1 MRAGRVDVSRF
12 TFHFHHPPFSPNQT
26 VRPFL
31 LLLPLLLS
39 ACTPADRLG
48 CPADD
53 LESLGR
59 EEALAGKPATLPR
72 ADCALAADES
82 DRYLRGRGDGLARY
96 CKAQRGYQI
105 ALDGRAADPSVCGS
119 GAAEFSRGFEVG
131 TQLRTHLAERDRLN
145 AQAGDAERAA
155 AQLPAAAPER
165 QSLEQQAATA
175 RAEARQHE
183 NEVEA
188 LRGIVAVE
196 QWR

>member
-1 MRAGRVDVSRF
+1 MTFCVLRF
-12 TFHFHHPPFSPNQT
+12 TVAAPFSPKPA

-48 CPADD
+48 CPAGN

-59 EEALAGKPATLPR
+59 KEALAGKPAGLPR
-72 ADCALAADES
+72 ADCALDADES
-82 DRYLRGRGDGLARY
+82 DRYLRGRSEGLARY
-96 CKAQRGYQI
+96 CKAQRGYQL
-105 ALDGRAADPSVCGS
+105 ALDGHAADPSTCGAS
-119 GAAEFSRGFEVG
+119 AAEFSRGFEVG
-131 TQLRTHLAERDRLN
+131 KNLRTHLSERDRLN

-188 LRGIVAVE
+188 LRGIVAIE

>member
-1 MRAGRVDVSRF
+1 M
-12 TFHFHHPPFSPNQT
+12 
-26 VRPFL
+26 RPFL

-48 CPADD
+48 CPESD
-53 LESLGR
+53 LATLGR
-59 EEALAGKPATLPR
+59 EEALAGKPALLPR
-72 ADCALAADES
+72 ADCVLDADEQQ
-82 DRYLRGRGDGLARY
+82 RYGDGRADGLARY
-96 CKAQRGYQI
+96 CEARRGYQLG
-105 ALDGRAADPSVCGS
+105 LDGKPADPAVCGKDA
-119 GAAEFSRGFEVG
+119 GEFSRGFEVG
-131 TQLRTHLAERDRLN
+131 NQLRTHLAERDRLN

-165 QSLEQQAATA
+165 QSMEQQAATA

-196 QWR
+196 KWR